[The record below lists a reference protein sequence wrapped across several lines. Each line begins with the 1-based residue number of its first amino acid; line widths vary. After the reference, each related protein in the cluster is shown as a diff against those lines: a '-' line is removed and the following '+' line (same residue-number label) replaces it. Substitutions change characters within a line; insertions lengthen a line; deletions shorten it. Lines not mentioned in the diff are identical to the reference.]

1 MEVWQIILLIAGIL
15 GGLAVLVL
23 LISFVCFLK
32 VFYSV
37 NPKDDGT
44 EKYDMPPGEIYE
56 PYHEQMRAW
65 RKEAYAMPC
74 ESVEITSFD
83 GLKLHGKYYEQEK
96 GGRVEILLHGYRGT
110 AERDLCGG
118 IQRCFALKRNVL
130 IVNQRASRGSEG
142 HVISFGINESKDCLA
157 WIDYIIDRFG
167 KDVKIFLGGISMGAA
182 TVLTAAGMRLPKNVV
197 GAVADCGFS
206 SAKEII
212 CSEIK
217 KMGLPPKL
225 LYPFVKLGARLYGR
239 FDLEETS
246 PLQAIKNCKIP
257 VVFIHGE
264 TDDFVPCEMSKAVY
278 EACPTQKFLWLV
290 PNAGHG
296 LAYLVDPDGYIQ
308 TLKAFEDACGI

>member
-1 MEVWQIILLIAGIL
+1 MEFWQRAILILGIL
-15 GGLAVLVL
+15 VGIAALIL

-37 NPKDDGT
+37 NPKDDGR
-44 EKYDMPPGEIYE
+44 EKFDMPPGDIYV

-65 RKEAYAMPC
+65 RKEARAIPC
-74 ESVEITSFD
+74 EEVEITSFD
-83 GLKLHGKYYEQEK
+83 GLKLRGKYYEQEK
-96 GGRVEILLHGYRGT
+96 SNRVELLFHGYRGT

-142 HVISFGINESKDCLA
+142 HVISFGINESKDCLS
-157 WIDYIIDRFG
+157 WIDFLIQRFG

-182 TVLTAAGMRLPKNVV
+182 TVMTAAGMRLPENVV
-197 GAVADCGFS
+197 GAVADCGYS
-206 SAKEII
+206 SPKEII

-217 KMGLPPKL
+217 KMKLPPKL
-225 LYPFVKLGARLYGR
+225 VYPFVKLGARLYGR

-246 PLQAIKNCKIP
+246 PLSAMQSCKIP
-257 VVFIHGE
+257 IAFIHGE
-264 TDDFVPCEMSKAVY
+264 TDDFVPCEMSKTVY
-278 EACPTQKFLWLV
+278 AACPTQKLLWLV

-296 LAYLVDPDGYIQ
+296 LAYLVDPDGYIK
-308 TLKAFEDACGI
+308 TLQDFENSLK